1 MIKFFIFI
9 YDFLIS
15 AFLFISFPFL
25 WKKIKNENKYYG
37 DWKERFGIFK
47 KELILSLKK
56 RKNIWIHTVSI
67 GEFLS
72 VLPIINQLKKE
83 NSIVISFT
91 TKTGRKVGEEK
102 IKDVFKVYF
111 PIDISFIIKKVIK
124 ILNPKMIIIVETE
137 IWPNLILNAYKKKIP
152 IIIVNGRLSEKSFKR
167 YKKLRFI
174 MKKILPLISKI
185 ITKSEEEKRKILY
198 LGARKENIIVGGS
211 IKFDMAWEIS
221 RKIKP
226 EEIRK
231 RYKILEDKKVI
242 VFGSI
247 HPEEEDGIVKIIKKI
262 SEKYKNIIFV
272 IVPRYLEKTDIY
284 RKLQN
289 SGISYIK
296 KSYYEKERR
305 EFKVFIVDT
314 YGELNNFYSICDFA
328 FVGGSLN
335 GYGGQNPVE
344 VASFGKPVICGKDMF
359 LLKEEWEI
367 IKKYKGGIE
376 VKNYKELYEKIIFLI
391 ENPEIKVKMGQN
403 SYKAVIENKGANEK
417 TLKILN
423 SYLS

>member
-1 MIKFFIFI
+1 
-9 YDFLIS
+9 
-15 AFLFISFPFL
+15 
-25 WKKIKNENKYYG
+25 
-37 DWKERFGIFK
+37 
-47 KELILSLKK
+47 
-56 RKNIWIHTVSI
+56 
-67 GEFLS
+67 
-72 VLPIINQLKKE
+72 
-83 NSIVISFT
+83 
-91 TKTGRKVGEEK
+91 
-102 IKDVFKVYF
+102 
-111 PIDISFIIKKVIK
+111 
-124 ILNPKMIIIVETE
+124 
-137 IWPNLILNAYKKKIP
+137 
-152 IIIVNGRLSEKSFKR
+152 
-167 YKKLRFI
+167 
-174 MKKILPLISKI
+174 
-185 ITKSEEEKRKILY
+185 
-198 LGARKENIIVGGS
+198 ARKENIIVGGS

-305 EFKVFIVDT
+305 GFKVFIVDT